1 MTKKIPCK
9 VISSLS
15 LSADSLSMP
24 SYDFNRSID
33 THIVSFHSIPGMFT
47 YDVKL
52 RKSFISYDKASYTH
66 ILDYYA

>member
-9 VISSLS
+9 VIRSFSLC
-15 LSADSLSMP
+15 ADSQSVSLH
-24 SYDFNRSID
+24 DINRSND
-33 THIVSFHSIPGMFT
+33 MHIVSFHSIPGMFT

-52 RKSFISYDKASYTH
+52 QKSFISYEKTSASH

>member
-15 LSADSLSMP
+15 LSADPLYFP
-24 SYDFNRSID
+24 SYDFNRSND

-52 RKSFISYDKASYTH
+52 QKSFISYEKASCSQ